1 MLRPIG
7 YTLATPFLLL
17 ASRSDAEL
25 TFTSLPI
32 DQWVRNHLLVE
43 DGSVMVRNVTSSGRS
58 CYALYE
64 KIDAMEDD
72 APLPDRGIV
81 FGTGELLFGGTTT
94 TIDDDDASPR
104 EDTGE
109 PDYDSRQLSSTP
121 AEYETASFDPCRIR
135 FEFRCDNYEYA
146 QAVDF
151 GYVFASEE
159 YRDGDRGYGAS
170 SPSDRGNDAIEVV
183 LNGRNVALVQVD
195 GVGGYVPVEVDSVNP
210 NTNSRHFV
218 EYVLDGRIVSAD
230 GFTVELGPY
239 SGEDATTSIPPLLP
253 GWNAIEFAIR
263 DVGDANVDSWAF
275 LRAGSFS
282 CAAAAGGG
290 DGAAG
295 TTGGDAVGATASIVR
310 EGPRIPLM
318 MAVLV
323 AVVLGLIALSL
334 PVIGIASTAD
344 L

>member
-1 MLRPIG
+1 
-7 YTLATPFLLL
+7 
-17 ASRSDAEL
+17 
-25 TFTSLPI
+25 
-32 DQWVRNHLLVE
+32 
-43 DGSVMVRNVTSSGRS
+43 MVRNVTSSSRS

-64 KIDAMEDD
+64 KIDAMADD

-94 TIDDDDASPR
+94 TIDDDDALPR

-239 SGEDATTSIPPLLP
+239 GGEDATTTTAPALLP
-253 GWNAIEFAIR
+253 GWNAIEFEIR

-282 CAAAAGGG
+282 CAA
-290 DGAAG
+290 
-295 TTGGDAVGATASIVR
+295 R
-310 EGPRIPLM
+310 
-318 MAVLV
+318 
-323 AVVLGLIALSL
+323 
-334 PVIGIASTAD
+334 
-344 L
+344 